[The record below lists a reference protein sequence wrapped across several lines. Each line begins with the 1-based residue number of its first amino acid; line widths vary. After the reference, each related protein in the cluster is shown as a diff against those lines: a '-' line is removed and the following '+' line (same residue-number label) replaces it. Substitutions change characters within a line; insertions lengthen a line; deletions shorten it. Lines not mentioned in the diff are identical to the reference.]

1 MALDQVISVGNDATE
16 PVLKQLAD
24 WAGDVS
30 SDWPELALERA
41 AHAFGDTVACMI
53 AGADDASP
61 ANVRRGVSA
70 WGSGPSSVAGQ
81 TEKLPAPW
89 AAMANGTAAH
99 ALDYDDNVQVVL
111 GHTSAV
117 QVPALLA
124 LGEAIGAKS

>member
-1 MALDQVISVGNDATE
+1 MALDQATSVGNDATE

-30 SDWPELALERA
+30 LDWPQLALERA

-53 AGADDASP
+53 AGANDASP

-70 WGSGPSSVAGQ
+70 WGSGLSSVVGQ

-99 ALDYDDNVQVVL
+99 ALDYDDNV
-111 GHTSAV
+111 
-117 QVPALLA
+117 
-124 LGEAIGAKS
+124 